1 MKEVKHHK
9 TFEKHFKKRIKPN
22 KKLVKKFEQKLNLFI
37 KNPQSKQLKN
47 HQLKGQRKSHWS
59 FSITGNIR
67 VVYKIEGNII
77 RLYDIGTHNQ
87 VY

>member
-1 MKEVKHHK
+1 MIVQRHKQFLKSYHRRIISQSAIDRKFEERLKLFLQDPKDPILKDHGLTGKKK
-9 TFEKHFKKRIKPN
+9 TFRA
-22 KKLVKKFEQKLNLFI
+22 
-37 KNPQSKQLKN
+37 
-47 HQLKGQRKSHWS
+47 
-59 FSITGNIR
+59 FSITGDIR